1 LQKPT
6 KIELVGGLD
15 FTLLL
20 MLQMVGKCFIII
32 LRKCSQSM
40 HAHVVGFD
48 VVGEVSIWVGSPKGG
63 P

>member
-6 KIELVGGLD
+6 TIELVGGLD

-20 MLQMVGKCFIII
+20 MLPTVGKCFIRI
-32 LRKCSQSM
+32 LRGCSNSM

-48 VVGEVSIWVGSPKGG
+48 VVGEVPL
-63 P
+63 